1 MKRVLMAVGLS
12 VCKRLHW
19 GQWWSWLL
27 ILHRV
32 AYNRLQ
38 QHGAGTNGEFVTVPN
53 NLKGYVIGKDGCTIK
68 EIMKSSGAKISSPRR
83 QDDGFLVKGD
93 AGQRECA
100 KRLILEKV
108 VSAMCNDS
116 IVRILFL
123 CQMDWVDHFL
133 LLRTYKLSMIYQ
145 ITRSVQV

>member
-1 MKRVLMAVGLS
+1 MKGSWWQLVS
-12 VCKRLHW
+12 QSDERLHW

-68 EIMKSSGAKISSPRR
+68 EIMKSSGAKITSPRR

-93 AGQRECA
+93 AGQREYA